1 MSNYRE
7 YNFDGLIGPTHNYAG
22 LSFGNLA
29 SATNKGAASNPREAA
44 LQGLAKMRGNL
55 ELGLGQGF
63 LPPQDRPSLKTLR
76 ALGFYGTD
84 KQIVEKAAKTEPQLL
99 ANCYAASSMWTANAG
114 TTAPSPDTAD
124 GKLHFTP
131 ANLAGNFHRAI
142 EAETTART
150 LHHIFADAAHFV
162 HHPVLPGGT
171 HFGDEGAANHGRLTE
186 DHGAPGVH
194 LFVYGEDG
202 ERFPARQRRRA
213 SEAVARNHRLD
224 PEKVLFIQQAKAA
237 LDAGAFHNDVVGVV
251 NGTVLFLHEQSF
263 EDRSDA
269 YAAIRKIAPFVEI
282 IEAPASQVSL
292 EDCIKSYLFN
302 SQLVTLPGEG
312 AGAEMALILPTES
325 EENPRV
331 KAFLDETLA
340 QNNPINRVIFKNVRE
355 SMRNGGGPACLRL
368 RVVMSEAEAAAANQ
382 HFILDGEK
390 ISKLE
395 DWVKAHYRDRVAPD
409 DLRDPA
415 FMEESLA
422 AMQALTD
429 LLEMGAFYDFQR

>member
-1 MSNYRE
+1 MTYKE

-63 LPPQDRPSLKTLR
+63 LPPQDRPALKTLR
-76 ALGFYGTD
+76 ALGFSGGD
-84 KQIVEKAAKTEPQLL
+84 REVIEKAAMVEPQLL

-114 TTAPSPDTAD
+114 TVAPSPDTGD
-124 GKLHFTP
+124 GKAHFTT
-131 ANLAGNFHRAI
+131 ANLAANFHRAI
-142 EAETTART
+142 EADTTARA
-150 LHHIFADAAHFV
+150 LAHIFSDERFFA
-162 HHPVLPGGT
+162 HHPALPGGV
-171 HFGDEGAANHGRLTE
+171 HFGDEGAANHGRLAE
-186 DHGAPGVH
+186 SHGASGAH

-202 ERFPARQRRRA
+202 DRFPARQTLRA

-224 PEKVLFIQQAKAA
+224 PAKTVFVKQAKAA
-237 LDAGAFHNDVVGVV
+237 LDAGAFHNDVVGVA

-263 EDRSDA
+263 EDRDSA
-269 YAAIRKIAPFVEI
+269 YAAIRAVAPFVEI
-282 IEAPASQVSL
+282 IEAPASKVSL
-292 EDCIKSYLFN
+292 EDAVKSYLFN
-302 SQLVTLPGEG
+302 SQLVTLPDG
-312 AGAEMALILPTES
+312 EMALILPTES

-331 KAFLDETLA
+331 KAFLEETVA
-340 QNNPINRVIFKNVRE
+340 QNNPINRLVFKNVRE

-368 RVVMSEAEAAAANQ
+368 RVVLSEEEAAAADP
-382 HFILDGEK
+382 HFMLDDAK
-390 ISKLE
+390 ITALE
-395 DWVKAHYRDRVAPD
+395 GWVKDHYRDRLVPD